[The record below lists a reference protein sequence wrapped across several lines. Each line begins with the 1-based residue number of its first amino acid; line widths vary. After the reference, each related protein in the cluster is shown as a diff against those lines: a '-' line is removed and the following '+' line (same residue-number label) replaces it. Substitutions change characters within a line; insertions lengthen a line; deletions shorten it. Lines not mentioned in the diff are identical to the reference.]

1 MEKTFRE
8 NLFAFVYFL
17 RHFCN
22 IPKKRERKKTFSI
35 FSPFDRLNRTSP
47 LKLTRDNLCR
57 YQIVDFSGKIER
69 IEKLNFILAVK

>member
-1 MEKTFRE
+1 MEKTFHE

-22 IPKKRERKKTFSI
+22 IPKKKTLSI
-35 FSPFDRLNRTSP
+35 FSPFDRLNCTSR